1 MGKDKGL
8 AGKNGVS
15 LLNVYLAIPFGTLS
29 HQNTRHTGAVYTNVI
44 RKFNRLPSKGITT
57 YRYPS
62 LHIVSNL
69 IYRYIC
75 QYVFLNSQFTVLKTQ
90 FWVLP

>member
-29 HQNTRHTGAVYTNVI
+29 HQNTRIQGTQVLSTQMLSG
-44 RKFNRLPSKGITT
+44 
-57 YRYPS
+57 
-62 LHIVSNL
+62 NL
-69 IYRYIC
+69 IAYQAKELRPTDTHHFI
-75 QYVFLNSQFTVLKTQ
+75 
-90 FWVLP
+90 